1 MNMDCMALL
10 NTTISALPVI
20 GALLLIP
27 QTSLRKCSG
36 MIGMFLIVWG
46 FMGNAAF
53 INYKFQPIGLLAS
66 LAPLLV
72 GVILSGIV
80 AYKLRFL

>member
-1 MNMDCMALL
+1 MNNYMALL
-10 NTTISALPVI
+10 NTSIAALPVI

-27 QTSLRKCSG
+27 QESLRKYSG

-53 INYKFQPIGLLAS
+53 INYKFQPIALLDS
-66 LAPLLV
+66 LAPLII
-72 GVILSGIV
+72 GVILSSIV